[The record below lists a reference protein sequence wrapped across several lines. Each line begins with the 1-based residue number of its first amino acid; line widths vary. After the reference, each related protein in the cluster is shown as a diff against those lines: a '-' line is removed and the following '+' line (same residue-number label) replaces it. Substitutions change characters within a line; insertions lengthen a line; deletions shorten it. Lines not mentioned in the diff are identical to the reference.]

1 MDKDINEYVK
11 NEILLHSEN
20 GYVTKREGKTLE
32 FKEKFGMSSLPQYA
46 KIMAS
51 YANNI
56 VGFIIFGV

>member
-32 FKEKFGMSSLPQYA
+32 FKEKLMFRYHVNDKGRGNLSHF
-46 KIMAS
+46 IGI
-51 YANNI
+51 NNI
-56 VGFIIFGV
+56 L